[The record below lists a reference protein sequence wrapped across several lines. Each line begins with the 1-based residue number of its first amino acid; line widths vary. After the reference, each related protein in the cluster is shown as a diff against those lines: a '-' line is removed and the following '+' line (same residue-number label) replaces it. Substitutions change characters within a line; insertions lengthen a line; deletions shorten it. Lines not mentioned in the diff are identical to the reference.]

1 MDTKFAPDVVAAH
14 LRGLSGYNSKGEEI
28 PDPTPVEL
36 PVGFTRPKT
45 LQETMRDLLRN
56 EEVRRALDKHD
67 METFEEADDFDIPD
81 DAKDPRFPDDSPYE
95 QDFDPEG
102 IIAKEQAIK
111 SGFVEEIPLERKQK
125 AAVLHEKIKK
135 HIEESRHPPKK
146 KIDKSKKKADIDA
159 DEDEDD

>member
-1 MDTKFAPDVVAAH
+1 MSKLIEVAVDKI
-14 LRGLSGYNSKGEEI
+14 RGLCGYNSRGEEI

-56 EEVRRALDKHD
+56 EEVRRALARHD

-81 DAKDPRFPDDSPYE
+81 EDRDPRFPENSPYE

-102 IIAKEQAIK
+102 VIAKEQAIR
-111 SGFVEEIPLERKQK
+111 SGFVEEIPVEKKRRSAELVQ
-125 AAVLHEKIKK
+125 KIKK
-135 HIEESRHPPKK
+135 FESLRNAPKMKAKPKK
-146 KIDKSKKKADIDA
+146 EEQLDA
-159 DEDEDD
+159 DEDED